1 MGAVTQIK
9 DLDSAA
15 KKQKNVGGLSA
26 KLKNFNFSFHSKLKF
41 FLTLSEDSART
52 ASADA
57 SRSRAER
64 SEALGAE
71 MKRRSGVRNGR
82 YEIKALLNLAQSVS
96 TPYAGP

>member
-41 FLTLSEDSART
+41 FLTLCEDCART

-57 SRSRAER
+57 FRSATEW
-64 SEALGAE
+64 SEALSAE
-71 MKRRSGVRNGR
+71 IAHVEGQPPRSG
-82 YEIKALLNLAQSVS
+82 SS
-96 TPYAGP
+96 